1 LTKRRKYLYVKL
13 GENRFL
19 RLRVFLRGTEE
30 PNVTPS
36 MELGKDLLVIKKI
49 VKKPSPGYKVISLD
63 ELSGPLKDAILKIY
77 T

>member
-1 LTKRRKYLYVKL
+1 MTKRRKYLYVKL

-63 ELSGPLKDAILKIY
+63 ELPGPLKDAILKIY
-77 T
+77 M